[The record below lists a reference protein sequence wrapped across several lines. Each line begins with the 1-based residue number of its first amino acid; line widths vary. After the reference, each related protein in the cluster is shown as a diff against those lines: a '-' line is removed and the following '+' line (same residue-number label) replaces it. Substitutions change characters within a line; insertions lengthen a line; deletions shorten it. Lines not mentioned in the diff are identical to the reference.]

1 MIITRGREHT
11 VNMGNYESVKIHA
24 TVSVDTTDSAFEGT
38 ALQDIYN
45 VLDQM
50 LIDAMS
56 KDITEAKL
64 LTNVKD
70 SYILSWRVEDQ

>member
-11 VNMGNYESVKIHA
+11 INMGNYESVKIHA
-24 TVSVDTTDSAFEGT
+24 TVAVDTHDPAYSGMP
-38 ALQDIYN
+38 LQHIYDM
-45 VLDQM
+45 LDQT

-56 KDITEAKL
+56 KDITEAKV

-70 SYILSWRVEDQ
+70 SYILSWRTEV

>member
-11 VNMGNYESVKIHA
+11 INMGNYESVKPHA
-24 TVSVDTTDSAFEGT
+24 TVSIDTSDPKVEGWT
-38 ALQDIYN
+38 LQQIYN
-45 VLDQM
+45 ELDQM

-56 KDITEAKL
+56 RDITEAKI

-70 SYILSWRVEDQ
+70 SYILSWRVEE

>member
-11 VNMGNYESVKIHA
+11 INMGNYESVKIHA
-24 TVSVDTTDSAFEGT
+24 TVAVDTSSPSFEGMP
-38 ALQDIYN
+38 LQHIYDM
-45 VLDQM
+45 LDQT

-56 KDITEAKL
+56 KDITEAKV

-70 SYILSWRVEDQ
+70 SYILSWRTEA

>member
-11 VNMGNYESVKIHA
+11 INMGNYESVKIHA
-24 TVSVDTTDSAFEGT
+24 TVSVDTSSPSFEGMP
-38 ALQDIYN
+38 LQDIYDM
-45 VLDQM
+45 LDQM

-56 KDITEAKL
+56 KEVTEAKV

-70 SYILSWRVEDQ
+70 SYILSWRTEA